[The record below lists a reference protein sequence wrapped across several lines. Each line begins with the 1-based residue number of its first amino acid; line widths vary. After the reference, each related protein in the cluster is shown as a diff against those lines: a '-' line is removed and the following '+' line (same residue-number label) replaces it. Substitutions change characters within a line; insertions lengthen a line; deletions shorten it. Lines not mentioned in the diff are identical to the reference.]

1 MGLDNEDIKTLIAIL
16 QKGLVSDEEPPAT
29 TKNTKTRTKKSTSKK
44 KNNINSKQSKK
55 STNKFLTMREKDMH
69 KADTLIDR
77 KLRVAPLTERTRQFK
92 PIHVQC
98 CMCGKQEDVNPVI
111 MQDRSRY
118 KCNKCSATAG

>member
-1 MGLDNEDIKTLIAIL
+1 MGLNNDDIKALIEIL
-16 QKGLVSDEEPPAT
+16 QKGLESDEEPQAT
-29 TKNTKTRTKKSTSKK
+29 IKTPKTRAKKSTTKK
-44 KNNINSKQSKK
+44 KNNINNKQSKK

-69 KADTLIDR
+69 KADTLIDQ
-77 KLRVAPLTERTRQFK
+77 KLKVAPLTERTRQFK

-98 CMCGKQEDVNPVI
+98 CVCGKQEDVNPVI

>member
-1 MGLDNEDIKTLIAIL
+1 MGLNNDDIKALIEIL
-16 QKGLVSDEEPPAT
+16 QKGLESDEEPQAT
-29 TKNTKTRTKKSTSKK
+29 IKTPKTRAKKSTTKK
-44 KNNINSKQSKK
+44 KNNINNKQSKK

-69 KADTLIDR
+69 KADTLIDQ
-77 KLRVAPLTERTRQFK
+77 KLKVAPLTERTRQFK

-98 CMCGKQEDVNPVI
+98 CMCGKQEDVNPVM